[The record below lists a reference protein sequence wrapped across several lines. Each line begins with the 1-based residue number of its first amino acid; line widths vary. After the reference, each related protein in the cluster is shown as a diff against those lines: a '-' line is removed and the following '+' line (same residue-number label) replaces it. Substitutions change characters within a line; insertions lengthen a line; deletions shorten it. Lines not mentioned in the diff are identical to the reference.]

1 MDNLLIADTAANI
14 LKKVVATL
22 PHALILSGPSG
33 VGVATVARAIA
44 KQVGSPLLVIT
55 PKKKLQGGAKII
67 EDSENGSIIIEDIR
81 ALYSQTRSKFTSPQ
95 VIIIDFANRPMTIQA
110 QNAFLKLLEEPQQN
124 VHFIIATHHPEQL
137 LPTVVSRSQTL
148 WLPPVDAQKT
158 SALLEKL
165 GITDPVKK
173 ARLTFAASGLPA
185 EITRLATNSTYYDA
199 RVKTIQDARKLL
211 EGDVYQRLIIV
222 KSYKDN
228 RAQAITLINDML
240 VQLRAA
246 LKQIPDQRIV
256 AQLNSLLETHAKV
269 TGGGNIQLQ
278 LAKVLL

>member
-67 EDSENGSIIIEDIR
+67 EDIR

-124 VHFIIATHHPEQL
+124 VHFIMATHHPEQL

-148 WLPPVDAQKT
+148 WLPPVDTQKT